1 MTTINVIYEGSRPKK
16 RVYLGKFSQ
25 MCEPTHPPRVIVRF
39 GKTKGEI
46 RVEKGDFWGI
56 LRGLDLVWE
65 LATHPHLGEIS
76 PQKKFFLGPSLI
88 DLY

>member
-1 MTTINVIYEGSRPKK
+1 MKLRSMTTINVIYEGSRPKK

-46 RVEKGDFWGI
+46 RVKNDDFWGDFF
-56 LRGLDLVWE
+56 RGLDLVWE
-65 LATHPHLGEIS
+65 SATPPTHIWESFPE
-76 PQKKFFLGPSLI
+76 
-88 DLY
+88 